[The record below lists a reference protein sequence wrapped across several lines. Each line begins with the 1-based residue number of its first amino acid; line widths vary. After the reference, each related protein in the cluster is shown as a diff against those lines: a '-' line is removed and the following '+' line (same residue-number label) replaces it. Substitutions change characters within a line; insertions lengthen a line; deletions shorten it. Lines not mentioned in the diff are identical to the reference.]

1 MQKKPKRS
9 LTKSLTPAI
18 FETMSDLSRQN
29 TLTVKISPS
38 IVIFT
43 FLFIAGIWLA
53 MQIKAIIFMTF
64 IAYII
69 SVGLNKGI
77 DRLEHQLKWPRIFS
91 VLIAYVLFLLVL
103 SLFVA
108 FIFPPLIKELSV
120 LLTNI
125 QLPLIFQDEL
135 KDFEVNFGSIK
146 GLLDTFGT
154 SISTAFTI
162 LSSTFSGAFVA
173 ITTMVIALY
182 FSLEKPKIID
192 DLASFF
198 SQDQAKEIKSF
209 FHEIDN
215 QLGNW
220 IRGEMILMT
229 VIGLLTFVGLIIL
242 QVPYALPLAIIA
254 GLLEIVPNIGP
265 VFSAVPA
272 IIVAFLTFG
281 WPAALAVSVLY
292 LLVQQLENN
301 LIVPKIMRSSV
312 NINPLVS
319 ILGIL
324 IGAKLFGV
332 VGALLAVPIFIV
344 LRTIF
349 TTWQK
354 YFR

>member
-1 MQKKPKRS
+1 
-9 LTKSLTPAI
+9 
-18 FETMSDLSRQN
+18 MSDTSPKQE
-29 TLTVKISPS
+29 LTVKISPS

-77 DRLEHQLKWPRIFS
+77 DKLENKLKLHRALG
-91 VLIAYVLFLLVL
+91 VLIIYVLFVALL
-103 SLFVA
+103 SLFIA

-120 LLTNI
+120 LLTSL
-125 QLPLIFQDEL
+125 QLPTVFQNEL
-135 KDFEVNFGSIK
+135 KNFEVNFGSIK

-154 SISTAFTI
+154 SITTAFTI
-162 LSSTFSGAFVA
+162 ISSTFSGAFAV
-173 ITTMVIALY
+173 ITTMVISLY
-182 FSLEKPKIID
+182 FSLEKPRIID
-192 DLASFF
+192 GLAGFF
-198 SQDQAKEIKSF
+198 SKSRVEEIKEF
-209 FHEIDN
+209 FHETDN

-229 VIGLLTFVGLIIL
+229 VIGLMTFLGLIVLKI
-242 QVPYALPLAIIA
+242 PYALPLAIIA

-265 VFSAVPA
+265 IFSAVPA
-272 IIVAFLTFG
+272 IAVAFLTFG
-281 WPAALAVSVLY
+281 WPVAIAVTVLY
-292 LLVQQLENN
+292 LVVQQLENN
-301 LIVPKIMRSSV
+301 LIVPKIMRTNV

-332 VGALLAVPIFIV
+332 VGALLAVPTFIV
-344 LRTIF
+344 LRTVFI
-349 TTWQK
+349 TWKK
-354 YFR
+354 YIR

>member
-1 MQKKPKRS
+1 MQKKAKRS
-9 LTKSLTPAI
+9 LTKSLTPVI
-18 FETMSDLSRQN
+18 FKTMSDATKQE
-29 TLTVKISPS
+29 LTVKISPS

-43 FLFIAGIWLA
+43 FFFIAGIWLA

-77 DRLEHQLKWPRIFS
+77 DKLENKLKLRRILG
-91 VLIAYVLFLLVL
+91 VLIIYVLFIALL
-103 SLFVA
+103 SLFIS
-108 FIFPPLIKELSV
+108 FIFPPLIRELSIF
-120 LLTNI
+120 LTSI
-125 QLPLIFQDEL
+125 QLPAVQDEF
-135 KDFEVNFGSIK
+135 KNFEVNFGSIK

-154 SISTAFTI
+154 SITTAFTI
-162 LSSTFSGAFVA
+162 IGSTFSGAFVA
-173 ITTMVIALY
+173 ITTMVISLY

-192 DLASFF
+192 SLAEFF
-198 SQDQAKEIKSF
+198 SKNRVEEIKEF
-209 FHEIDN
+209 FHEVDN

-220 IRGEMILMT
+220 IRGEMILMSI
-229 VIGLLTFVGLIIL
+229 IGLMTFLGLIIL

-265 VFSAVPA
+265 IFSAVPA
-272 IIVAFLTFG
+272 ITIAFLTFG
-281 WPAALAVSVLY
+281 WPAAIAVTVLY
-292 LLVQQLENN
+292 LIVQQLENN
-301 LIVPKIMRSSV
+301 LIVPKIMKTSV

-344 LRTIF
+344 LRTVF
-349 TTWQK
+349 STWQK
-354 YFR
+354 YIR

>member
-1 MQKKPKRS
+1 
-9 LTKSLTPAI
+9 
-18 FETMSDLSRQN
+18 MSDTSPKQE
-29 TLTVKISPS
+29 LTVKISPS

-77 DRLEHQLKWPRIFS
+77 DRLQSKLRTPRILG
-91 VLIAYVLFLLVL
+91 VLIVYILFIILL

-120 LLTNI
+120 LLSSM
-125 QLPLIFQDEL
+125 QLPTVFQNEF
-135 KDFEVNFGSIK
+135 KNFEVNFGSIK

-154 SISTAFTI
+154 SITTAFTI
-162 LSSTFSGAFVA
+162 VSSTFSGAFAV
-173 ITTMVIALY
+173 ITTMVISLY
-182 FSLEKPKIID
+182 FSIEKPRVFD
-192 DLASFF
+192 GLAGFF
-198 SQDQAKEIKSF
+198 SKTRVEEIKEF
-209 FHEIDN
+209 FHEVDN

-229 VIGLLTFVGLIIL
+229 VIGLMTFLGLIALKI
-242 QVPYALPLAIIA
+242 PYALPLAIIA

-265 VFSAVPA
+265 IFSAVPA
-272 IIVAFLTFG
+272 ITVAFLTFG
-281 WPAALAVSVLY
+281 WPVAIAVTVLY
-292 LLVQQLENN
+292 LVVQQLENN
-301 LIVPKIMRSSV
+301 LIVPRIMRTNV
-312 NINPLVS
+312 NINPIVL

-332 VGALLAVPIFIV
+332 VGALLAVPTFIV
-344 LRTIF
+344 VRTVF
-349 TTWQK
+349 TTWRK
-354 YFR
+354 YIK

>member
-1 MQKKPKRS
+1 
-9 LTKSLTPAI
+9 
-18 FETMSDLSRQN
+18 MSDTSSKQE
-29 TLTVKISPS
+29 LTVKISPS

-77 DRLEHQLKWPRIFS
+77 DKLEKKLKLPRLFG
-91 VLIAYVLFLLVL
+91 VLIIYILFIALL
-103 SLFVA
+103 SLFVS
-108 FIFPPLIKELSV
+108 FIFPPLIKELSI

-125 QLPLIFQDEL
+125 RLPVVFQEQF
-135 KDFEVNFGSIK
+135 KNFEVNLGSIK
-146 GLLDTFGT
+146 GLFDTFGT
-154 SISTAFTI
+154 SITTAFAIIT
-162 LSSTFSGAFVA
+162 STFSGAFVA
-173 ITTMVIALY
+173 ITTMVISLY

-192 DLASFF
+192 GLAGFF
-198 SQDQAKEIKSF
+198 SKSRVEEIKDF
-209 FHEIDN
+209 FHEIDS

-229 VIGLLTFVGLIIL
+229 IIGLMTFLGLIIL
-242 QVPYALPLAIIA
+242 KVPYALPLAIIA

-265 VFSAVPA
+265 IFSAVPA
-272 IIVAFLTFG
+272 IAVAFLTFG
-281 WPAALAVSVLY
+281 WPVTIAVTVLY
-292 LLVQQLENN
+292 LAVQQLENN
-301 LIVPKIMRSSV
+301 LIVPKIMRTNV

-332 VGALLAVPIFIV
+332 IGALLAVPIFIV
-344 LRTIF
+344 LRTVFI
-349 TTWQK
+349 TWKK
-354 YFR
+354 YIQ

>member
-1 MQKKPKRS
+1 
-9 LTKSLTPAI
+9 
-18 FETMSDLSRQN
+18 MSDTSSKQE
-29 TLTVKISPS
+29 LTVKISPS

-77 DRLEHQLKWPRIFS
+77 DRLQSKLKTPRILG
-91 VLIAYVLFLLVL
+91 VLVVYILFITLL
-103 SLFVA
+103 SLFIA

-120 LLTNI
+120 FLSSM
-125 QLPLIFQDEL
+125 QLPTVFQNEF
-135 KDFEVNFGSIK
+135 KNFEVNFGSIK

-154 SISTAFTI
+154 SITTAFTI
-162 LSSTFSGAFVA
+162 ISSTFSGAFAV
-173 ITTMVIALY
+173 ITTMVISLY
-182 FSLEKPKIID
+182 FSLEKPRVID
-192 DLASFF
+192 GLAGFF
-198 SQDQAKEIKSF
+198 SKSREEEIKEF
-209 FHEIDN
+209 FHEVDS

-229 VIGLLTFVGLIIL
+229 VIGLMTFLGLIAL
-242 QVPYALPLAIIA
+242 KVPYALPLAIIA

-265 VFSAVPA
+265 IFSAVPA
-272 IIVAFLTFG
+272 IAVAFLTFG
-281 WPAALAVSVLY
+281 WPVAIAVTVLY
-292 LLVQQLENN
+292 LVVQQLENN
-301 LIVPKIMRSSV
+301 LIVPKIMRTNV
-312 NINPLVS
+312 NINPIVL

-332 VGALLAVPIFIV
+332 VGALLAVPTFIV

-349 TTWQK
+349 TTWKK
-354 YFR
+354 YVK